1 MEYAYPC
8 SIVPDHDEKSATG
21 IDAWVVSFPDV
32 YGANT
37 GADTRDEAIALAEDC
52 LVMALGAYMR
62 MKEDLPVPSPLAE
75 GQVLIRLPVRVVAKL
90 ALYMAMKEEGITQT
104 QLGARLGIPQ
114 PEVHRMLDLQYKS
127 HVGKLEEALR
137 ALGRGLAVSTVTLS

>member
-8 SIVPDHDEKSATG
+8 SIVPDHDEKLATG

-37 GADTRDEAIALAEDC
+37 GADTWDEALALAEDC
-52 LVMALGAYMR
+52 LIMALGAYMR
-62 MKEDLPVPSPLAE
+62 MGEHLPVPSPLAE

-90 ALYMAMKEEGITQT
+90 ALYMAMKEESISQT

-114 PEVHRMLDLQYKS
+114 PEIHRMLDSQYKS
-127 HVGKLEEALR
+127 HVGKLEGALR